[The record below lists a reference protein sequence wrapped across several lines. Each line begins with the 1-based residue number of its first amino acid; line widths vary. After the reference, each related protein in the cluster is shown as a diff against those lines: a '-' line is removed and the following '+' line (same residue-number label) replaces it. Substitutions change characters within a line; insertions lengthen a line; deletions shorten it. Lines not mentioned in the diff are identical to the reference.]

1 MQTLLG
7 KNLQSKNVLDSI
19 FQIVIFQQ
27 KKKKKDFITS

>member
-19 FQIVIFQQ
+19 FQIAIFQL
-27 KKKKKDFITS
+27 KKKEKDFITS